1 MKPLRL
7 KNMIA
12 GCLLAAG
19 ALPVWG
25 QSGAPTLVIR
35 IDDLGALHSVNEACI
50 QTYRSG
56 IARSVEVMPVAAW
69 YPEAIKM
76 LKENPGLDVG
86 LHLVITSEWE
96 NVKWRPLTHCP
107 SLTDENGY
115 FYPMMFPNPAYPGQS
130 IMEQK
135 WDIKEIEQEFRAQIE
150 TTLKSIPQLSHLSGH
165 MLSTGFS
172 KEVNELVQRLAKE
185 YNLPSI
191 DRMDSSKDYRFTYI
205 GYDGP
210 KRTAEEKEASFIKAL
225 EKLQP
230 GQRYLFLDHPALDN
244 DEMKTVFHIGYEDV
258 ALDRQGVTD
267 LLTSPR
273 VRKAIEDKGIKLISI
288 NQLTKGLPRAAAT
301 PKLDKA
307 MNRYLD
313 AVKKA
318 GQDLHSIMIVQHG
331 NVIAEEWMGEGK
343 EDKPHI
349 LNSVSKTFT
358 ATAVG
363 LAASEGRLKLTDK
376 VISFFPDKL
385 PATVSENLAAM
396 TVRDL
401 LTMNCG
407 HDTDPT
413 GTVRKKADADWVQE
427 FLAFPVE
434 HKPGTFYTYNSLGTY
449 MLSAIVQK
457 VTGEKVVDY
466 LYPRL
471 FRPLG
476 IINARW
482 QESPQGINTGGWGLY
497 LKTEDLAKMGQLF
510 LQKGNWNGKQILP
523 EEWVKE
529 ASACQVPSL
538 PAGMKPEMVKKAKM
552 NAKTSDWLQGYG
564 YQMWRC
570 RHNAYRADGANGQ
583 YILVL
588 PDKDAVIAVTANIP
602 DMQAARNLY
611 TGKANAEIVNRL
623 LESPRFAEV
632 TYMIEQY
639 FDDTLAA
646 GFAGQNQMLTTLSA
660 MLRRNNKT
668 DAAVQAAR
676 TVNRQKVPVYQADL
690 TMIQNTFMA
699 ALREVKKE
707 IGNDFTAAQSLTK
720 GITQQMFTELTKGA
734 DVHTPTITPEMISAA
749 VTQSAAGMDGVQK
762 EALDKF
768 GQALTEFLQSTLD
781 HAQEKQNADP
791 EQ

>member
-1 MKPLRL
+1 M

-12 GCLLAAG
+12 GCLFAAG
-19 ALPVWG
+19 TLPAWG
-25 QSGAPTLVIR
+25 QSSPTLVVR
-35 IDDLGALHSVNEACI
+35 IDDLGAFHSVNEACI
-50 QTYRSG
+50 KTYRDG

-69 YPEAIKM
+69 YPEAVKM

-115 FYPMMFPNPAYPGQS
+115 FYPMMSANPAYPGQS
-130 IMEQK
+130 IMENK

-150 TTLKSIPQLSHLSGH
+150 MALKNIPQLSHLSGH

-172 KEVNELVQRLAKE
+172 KEVNELVLRLAKE
-185 YNLPSI
+185 YNLPSV
-191 DRMDSSKDYRFTYI
+191 DRMNSSKDYQFTYI

-210 KRTAEEKEASFIKAL
+210 KRTSAEKENSFIKSLNKL
-225 EKLQP
+225 EP
-230 GQRYLFLDHPALDN
+230 GKQYLFLDHPAFDN

-267 LLTSPR
+267 LLTNPR
-273 VRKAIEDKGIKLISI
+273 VKQTIEEKGIKLITI
-288 NQLTKGLPRAAAT
+288 NQLTKGLPRATASK
-301 PKLDKA
+301 KLDKA
-307 MNRYLD
+307 MDKYLN

-331 NVIAEEWMGEGK
+331 NVVAAQWLSQGK
-343 EDKPHI
+343 EDEPHI

-363 LAASEGRLKLTDK
+363 LAISEGKLKLTDK

-385 PATVSENLAAM
+385 PATISENLADM

-407 HDTDPT
+407 HDVDPS

-427 FLAFPVE
+427 FLAYPVE
-434 HKPGTFYTYNSLGTY
+434 HKPGTFYTYNSVGTY

-476 IINARW
+476 IVNVRW
-482 QESPQGINTGGWGLY
+482 EESPQGINTGGWGLY

-510 LQKGNWNGKQILP
+510 LQKGKWNGQQVLP

-529 ASACQVPSL
+529 ASAYQVPSL

-552 NAKTSDWLQGYG
+552 SAKTSDWLQGYG

-588 PDKDAVIAVTANIP
+588 PEKDAVIAVTAHIQ
-602 DMQAARNLY
+602 DMQAELNLIWKY
-611 TGKANAEIVNRL
+611 L
-623 LESPRFAEV
+623 LP
-632 TYMIEQY
+632 
-639 FDDTLAA
+639 
-646 GFAGQNQMLTTLSA
+646 
-660 MLRRNNKT
+660 
-668 DAAVQAAR
+668 
-676 TVNRQKVPVYQADL
+676 
-690 TMIQNTFMA
+690 
-699 ALREVKKE
+699 AL
-707 IGNDFTAAQSLTK
+707 
-720 GITQQMFTELTKGA
+720 
-734 DVHTPTITPEMISAA
+734 
-749 VTQSAAGMDGVQK
+749 
-762 EALDKF
+762 
-768 GQALTEFLQSTLD
+768 
-781 HAQEKQNADP
+781 
-791 EQ
+791 